1 MNPGE
6 TAGRCMAQLPEG
18 FRQENEPVFRE
29 PWQAQAFSLAVHLIE
44 SGRISWQEWAEAL
57 GAEIAGAAEHGIAE
71 DGSAYYELWLRTL
84 EKLVTAAGLA
94 DSAEINALERAWR
107 QAYEDTPHGQPVQ
120 LSPANN

>member
-57 GAEIAGAAEHGIAE
+57 GAGKGCLLNIEAEGADAGDAITAL
-71 DGSAYYELWLRTL
+71 DQ
-84 EKLVTAAGLA
+84 LVKNGFG
-94 DSAEINALERAWR
+94 E
-107 QAYEDTPHGQPVQ
+107 
-120 LSPANN
+120 